1 MRKGIDTTLTPRAL
15 VVTTMMI
22 GTISTILAATIINVA
37 FPALIAEFEVGHDTL
52 QWVAAGFLAATTVTM
67 LATAWLIETFGERRT
82 FMGTM
87 SLFLA
92 ASLLAAASWNPQSL
106 ITARV
111 LQGAAAGVL
120 QPLAM
125 VVLFRVYPV
134 EERGRA
140 MALYGFGI
148 VLAPAV
154 GPALGGALLVAFGW
168 RSIFLLTVPF
178 CIAGLVLGPRTLPA
192 RATGPRMRFD
202 WTGWLLLAAALI
214 ALLNVAVV
222 GSRDGFAS
230 GPTLALAVGGIG
242 LAAGFV
248 RWEMRAAAPLLPIRL
263 FRHPPFAAASVVA
276 FAYGIGLFGSTY
288 LVPVFAQDIA
298 HYNAA
303 EAGNLLVAPG
313 IALAI
318 AIAIGG
324 RLTDRMDPAPII
336 IGGLVLFA
344 LSSLLL
350 ALSGAATGF
359 LLLALWLIIGRAG
372 LGMLIPALNVGAVQA
387 LSGTELAYAS
397 SAVNFV
403 RQLGGA
409 IGVNLLAVVLEWRS
423 SAPGMTDPARPFHEC
438 FAIVTLAFTLAIIPA
453 WFIRRHRR

>member
-1 MRKGIDTTLTPRAL
+1 
-15 VVTTMMI
+15 MMI

-37 FPALIAEFEVGHDTL
+37 FPALIAEFDVGHDTL

-67 LATAWLIETFGERRT
+67 LATAWLVETFGERRT

-125 VVLFRVYPV
+125 VVLFRVFPV
-134 EERGRA
+134 EKRGRA

-154 GPALGGALLVAFGW
+154 GPALGGALLEAFGW

-178 CIAGLVLGPRTLPA
+178 CIAGLALGPRTLPA
-192 RATGPRMRFD
+192 CAAGARLRFD
-202 WTGWLLLAAALI
+202 WLGWLLLAGALV
-214 ALLNVAVV
+214 ALLNVAVI
-222 GSRDGFAS
+222 GRRDGFAAS
-230 GPTLALAVGGIG
+230 STLALALAGIG

-248 RWEMRAAAPLLPIRL
+248 RWEMRAPAPLLPIGL
-263 FRHPPFAAASVVA
+263 FRHPPFAAASIVA

-298 HYNAA
+298 HYDAA
-303 EAGNLLVAPG
+303 EAGNLLVPPG

-324 RLTDRMDPAPII
+324 RLTDRMHPAPII
-336 IGGLVLFA
+336 IGGLALFA

-350 ALSGAATGF
+350 AFSGATTGF
-359 LLLALWLIIGRAG
+359 LLLAVWLIIGRAG

-423 SAPGMTDPARPFHEC
+423 GAPGMTDPARPFHEC

-453 WFIRRHRR
+453 WFIRRHGR